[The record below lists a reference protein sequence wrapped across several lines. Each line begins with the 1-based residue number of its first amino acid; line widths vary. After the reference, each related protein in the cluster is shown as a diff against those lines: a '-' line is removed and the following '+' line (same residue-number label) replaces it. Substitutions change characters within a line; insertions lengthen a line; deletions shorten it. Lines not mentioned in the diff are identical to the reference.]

1 MTKSFRNPSW
11 VQVAHSLLWDGTLVL
26 CALFLFLVCSAA
38 VFADNNSPKAGEQ
51 LKWQVVSGG
60 GTTIGSS
67 TNYRLSTTLGQTAVG
82 LGSSTS
88 YKINQGFQQN
98 FATTYKCGD
107 ANGDGSVDISD
118 VVFLIAYIFSG
129 GSAPSP
135 LLAGD
140 ANCDSAVDISDVVYL
155 IAYIFSGG
163 SAPCHACK

>member
-1 MTKSFRNPSW
+1 MAKLFRNRTW
-11 VQVAHSLLWDGTLVL
+11 VSHPHRREFFTLLLLFIVCMASVAITL
-26 CALFLFLVCSAA
+26 
-38 VFADNNSPKAGEQ
+38 ADSTAPKAGEQ

-60 GTTIGSS
+60 GTTVSSS
-67 TNYRLSTTLGQTAVG
+67 TNYRLSTTVGQTAVG
-82 LGSSTS
+82 SGSSTS
-88 YKINQGFQQN
+88 YKANQGFQQS
-98 FATTYKCGD
+98 FAVTYKCGD

-140 ANCDSAVDISDVVYL
+140 ANCDSTVDISDVVYL

-163 SAPCHACK
+163 SAPCHFCK